1 MNGYEAKFA
10 REAKAH
16 PTCWVIA
23 PNGYGGFKLIRV
35 ADDPKPRPK
44 LVLVK

>member
-16 PTCWVIA
+16 PTSWVIA
-23 PNGYGGFKLIRV
+23 PNGRGMFAVVRI
-35 ADDPKPRPK
+35 APDPKPRPQ
-44 LVLVK
+44 LRLVK

>member
-10 REAKAH
+10 REAKEH
-16 PTCWVIA
+16 PVCWVIA
-23 PNGYGGFKLIRV
+23 PNGRGSFMVVRV
-35 ADDPKPRPK
+35 APDPKPRPK